1 MVKALEGDIYRANR
15 LVRRLVLWRLN
26 DELSQHKPAYDP
38 EELSIEHVLPQTPD
52 WTKTGPGD
60 WASWYTPAD
69 HPHVVH
75 RLGNLVL
82 LTRRKN
88 AAASNLDF
96 ATKVKKYFAAK
107 QGVANFAV
115 TGTVLAE
122 TTWDRKVFDKHQ
134 ADRLSVLK
142 TTWRL

>member
-1 MVKALEGDIYRANR
+1 
-15 LVRRLVLWRLN
+15 
-26 DELSQHKPAYDP
+26 
-38 EELSIEHVLPQTPD
+38 
-52 WTKTGPGD
+52 
-60 WASWYTPAD
+60 
-69 HPHVVH
+69 VH

-115 TGTVLAE
+115 TETVLTE
-122 TTWDRKVFDKHQ
+122 STWDRKVFQKHHD
-134 ADRLSVLK
+134 DRLAVLK
-142 TTWRL
+142 TAWRL